1 MSHRMSDRIVRTTPA
16 LLALSL
22 SLLCAPFALA
32 APSGEGRHLV
42 VAVLDFESENPQIKA
57 TAKHVTELL
66 TAKLS
71 TDPNLVLVE
80 RQRLNEVLSE
90 IEFGIS
96 GTVQPDTA
104 ATIGRLIGA
113 KALVSGRVFSSGE
126 DLVVVARMIGTETG
140 RVYAESVTLAA
151 NEPPSRFAEILA
163 ERLSS
168 PLPERWNT
176 LVSPRPAPED
186 RIQRLARMTKGKTLP
201 SVSVAIPER
210 HSGRAAL
217 DPAAETE
224 IGRILAA
231 LGFPLVNSHPNVRA
245 DIQITGEALSEVGSR
260 RGNLVSASGR
270 VEIKAVER
278 ASHKVVA
285 VDRQTEVAVDLS
297 GEIAGKKALQ
307 QASEALAERLV
318 GSLLKNR

>member
-1 MSHRMSDRIVRTTPA
+1 MSDRVVRTMPA
-16 LLALSL
+16 LLFLWLFLVCLPVSAV
-22 SLLCAPFALA
+22 
-32 APSGEGRHLV
+32 APSGDERHLAL
-42 VAVLDFESENPQIKA
+42 AVLDFESENPQIKA
-57 TAKHVTELL
+57 TAKHVTDLL
-66 TAKLS
+66 TTRLS
-71 TDPNLVLVE
+71 THPNLVLVE

-113 KALVSGRVFSSGE
+113 KALVTGRLFSSGG
-126 DLVVVARMIGTETG
+126 DLIVVTRMIGTETG

-151 NEPPSRFAEILA
+151 SEPPSRFADILA
-163 ERLSS
+163 DRLMS

-186 RIQRLARMTKGKTLP
+186 LIQRLAGMTKGKKLP

-217 DPAAETE
+217 DPAAATE

-231 LGFPLVNSHPNVRA
+231 VGFPLVDSQPNVPA

-270 VEIKAVER
+270 VEIKAVDR
-278 ASHKVVA
+278 ASLAVVA

-297 GEIAGKKALQ
+297 GEIAGKRALQ
-307 QASEALAERLV
+307 HASEAIAERLV
-318 GSLLKNR
+318 ASLLKNR

>member
-1 MSHRMSDRIVRTTPA
+1 MNRWV
-16 LLALSL
+16 LSL
-22 SLLCAPFALA
+22 FLICAPFAAA
-32 APSGEGRHLV
+32 APSGDERHLA
-42 VAVLDFESENPQIKA
+42 VAVLDFESDTPQIKA

-66 TAKLS
+66 TSKLS
-71 TDPNLVLVE
+71 THPTLVLVE

-96 GTVQPDTA
+96 GTVRPDTA
-104 ATIGRLIGA
+104 ARIGRLIGA
-113 KALVSGRVFSSGE
+113 KALVTGRVFSSGD

-140 RVYAESVTLAA
+140 RVYSESVTLAA

-163 ERLSS
+163 EKLMS
-168 PLPERWNT
+168 PLPERRNT
-176 LVSPRPAPED
+176 LVSPPPTPED
-186 RIQRLARMTKGKTLP
+186 RLERLTRMTKGKKLP
-201 SVSVAIPER
+201 SVSVSIPER
-210 HSGRAAL
+210 HTGRAAL

-224 IGRILAA
+224 IGRILTA

-245 DIQITGEALSEVGSR
+245 DIQITGAALSEVGSR

-270 VEIKAVER
+270 VEIKAVHR
-278 ASHKVVA
+278 ASHAVVA

-307 QASEALAERLV
+307 QASEAISERLV
-318 GSLLKNR
+318 PLLLKNR